1 MLQDI
6 RDNSQGV
13 ISKAIIGVIIAV
25 FALFGVQYFIGDL
38 ITLPPVA
45 EVNGEEITESQL
57 QAETQQFLN
66 SIGAGIDS
74 IDQELL
80 EQIALNQLIE
90 QVILRQSTED
100 ASMAISSNEIDRQIL
115 QTEAFQIDGV
125 FNSDLAVRTMAAQFL
140 NVPQYRAFLRQQLLL
155 VQMANAYSSS
165 NFVTKAELNKVAEL
179 TGQTRDFRYISITLG
194 ARTLGTAISNNEIAA
209 YYEANTDNFIEEES
223 VLLDYVVLSKNQ
235 IAGEIQVDEA
245 QLRAQYE
252 SEREA
257 YEGSSEKRAAHILF
271 EVGADRGED
280 DALAL
285 AGAARQR
292 IVDGEDF
299 GALALEFSSDVVSAE
314 EGGDI
319 GYTDGSAFPLE
330 IEEVLESLTL
340 NELSGPVVTEFG
352 VHLVKLTE
360 DSENLFQPYEEVA
373 ERIERDLKS
382 AEVELI
388 YGERLGNLSNLAFET
403 GDLLTISEELN
414 LVILQSEPIGRS
426 GGSAIFANQALI
438 TAAFSD
444 EVLLEGN
451 NSDVIELDTEQAVVL
466 RVREFT
472 EAAVQPL
479 QEVQP
484 EIAVILRTEMEK
496 DEVQEL
502 GNRLLAAAVAGE
514 GLDELLVENE
524 LGWIVEEA
532 VERIA
537 FTANREIINK
547 AFEMQRPTSEAVLA
561 TITLD
566 NGTFVLLELNQV
578 QPGAIDSLEED
589 ELITLT
595 DTLASSLGNSDFE
608 AFLNNLKGN
617 ADIQLRDVIEDF

>member
-13 ISKAIIGVIIAV
+13 ISKVIIGVIIAV
-25 FALFGVQYFIGDL
+25 FALTGASYL
-38 ITLPPVA
+38 IDRLPITSVA
-45 EVNGEEITESQL
+45 EVNGEEITEAQL

-280 DALAL
+280 DALTL

-444 EVLLEGN
+444 AVLLEGN

-472 EAAVQPL
+472 EAVVQPL

-608 AFLNNLKGN
+608 AFLNNLKED

>member
-13 ISKAIIGVIIAV
+13 ISKVIIGVIIAV
-25 FALFGVQYFIGDL
+25 FALTGASYL
-38 ITLPPVA
+38 IDRLPITSVA
-45 EVNGEEITESQL
+45 EVNGEEITEAQL

-252 SEREA
+252 SEREV

-340 NELSGPVVTEFG
+340 NELSGPIVTEFG

-373 ERIERDLKS
+373 ERIDRDLKS

-578 QPGAIDSLEED
+578 RPGAIDSLEED

>member
-13 ISKAIIGVIIAV
+13 ISKVIIGVIIAV
-25 FALFGVQYFIGDL
+25 FALTGASYL
-38 ITLPPVA
+38 IDRLPITSVA
-45 EVNGEEITESQL
+45 EVNGEEITEAQL

-285 AGAARQR
+285 AGATRQR

-472 EAAVQPL
+472 EAVVQPL

>member
-1 MLQDI
+1 MCI
-6 RDNSQGV
+6 RD
-13 ISKAIIGVIIAV
+13 
-25 FALFGVQYFIGDL
+25 
-38 ITLPPVA
+38 
-45 EVNGEEITESQL
+45 
-57 QAETQQFLN
+57 
-66 SIGAGIDS
+66 
-74 IDQELL
+74 
-80 EQIALNQLIE
+80 
-90 QVILRQSTED
+90 R
-100 ASMAISSNEIDRQIL
+100 
-115 QTEAFQIDGV
+115 
-125 FNSDLAVRTMAAQFL
+125 
-140 NVPQYRAFLRQQLLL
+140 
-155 VQMANAYSSS
+155 
-165 NFVTKAELNKVAEL
+165 
-179 TGQTRDFRYISITLG
+179 
-194 ARTLGTAISNNEIAA
+194 
-209 YYEANTDNFIEEES
+209 
-223 VLLDYVVLSKNQ
+223 
-235 IAGEIQVDEA
+235 
-245 QLRAQYE
+245 YE

-280 DALAL
+280 DALTL

>member
-1 MLQDI
+1 
-6 RDNSQGV
+6 
-13 ISKAIIGVIIAV
+13 
-25 FALFGVQYFIGDL
+25 
-38 ITLPPVA
+38 
-45 EVNGEEITESQL
+45 QL

-330 IEEVLESLTL
+330 IEEILESLTL
-340 NELSGPVVTEFG
+340 NELSGPIVTEFG

-578 QPGAIDSLEED
+578 RPGAIDSLEED

>member
-13 ISKAIIGVIIAV
+13 ISKVIIGVIIAV
-25 FALFGVQYFIGDL
+25 FALTGASYL
-38 ITLPPVA
+38 IDRLPITSVA
-45 EVNGEEITESQL
+45 EVNGEEITEAQL

-252 SEREA
+252 SEREV

-340 NELSGPVVTEFG
+340 NELSGPIVTEFG

-502 GNRLLAAAVAGE
+502 GNRLLAAALAGE

-578 QPGAIDSLEED
+578 RPGAIDSLEED

>member
-13 ISKAIIGVIIAV
+13 ISKVIIGVIIAV

-252 SEREA
+252 SEREV

-280 DALAL
+280 DALTL

-578 QPGAIDSLEED
+578 RPGAIDSLEED

>member
-13 ISKAIIGVIIAV
+13 ISKVIIGVIIAV
-25 FALFGVQYFIGDL
+25 FALTGASYL
-38 ITLPPVA
+38 IDRLPITSVA
-45 EVNGEEITESQL
+45 EVNGEEITEAQL

-292 IVDGEDF
+292 IVDGEEF

-340 NELSGPVVTEFG
+340 NELSGPIVTEFG

-484 EIAVILRTEMEK
+484 EIAVILRAEMEK

-502 GNRLLAAAVAGE
+502 GNRLLAEAVAGE

>member
-1 MLQDI
+1 M
-6 RDNSQGV
+6 
-13 ISKAIIGVIIAV
+13 
-25 FALFGVQYFIGDL
+25 
-38 ITLPPVA
+38 
-45 EVNGEEITESQL
+45 
-57 QAETQQFLN
+57 
-66 SIGAGIDS
+66 
-74 IDQELL
+74 
-80 EQIALNQLIE
+80 NQLIE

-340 NELSGPVVTEFG
+340 NELSGTIVTEFG

-382 AEVELI
+382 A
-388 YGERLGNLSNLAFET
+388 
-403 GDLLTISEELN
+403 
-414 LVILQSEPIGRS
+414 
-426 GGSAIFANQALI
+426 
-438 TAAFSD
+438 
-444 EVLLEGN
+444 
-451 NSDVIELDTEQAVVL
+451 
-466 RVREFT
+466 
-472 EAAVQPL
+472 
-479 QEVQP
+479 
-484 EIAVILRTEMEK
+484 
-496 DEVQEL
+496 
-502 GNRLLAAAVAGE
+502 
-514 GLDELLVENE
+514 
-524 LGWIVEEA
+524 
-532 VERIA
+532 
-537 FTANREIINK
+537 
-547 AFEMQRPTSEAVLA
+547 
-561 TITLD
+561 
-566 NGTFVLLELNQV
+566 
-578 QPGAIDSLEED
+578 
-589 ELITLT
+589 
-595 DTLASSLGNSDFE
+595 
-608 AFLNNLKGN
+608 
-617 ADIQLRDVIEDF
+617 

>member
-13 ISKAIIGVIIAV
+13 ISKVIIGVIIAV
-25 FALFGVQYFIGDL
+25 FALTGASYL
-38 ITLPPVA
+38 IDRLPITAVA
-45 EVNGEEITESQL
+45 EVNGEEITEAQL

-444 EVLLEGN
+444 AVLLEGN

-472 EAAVQPL
+472 EAVVQPL

>member
-537 FTANREIINK
+537 FRANREIINK

>member
-1 MLQDI
+1 M
-6 RDNSQGV
+6 
-13 ISKAIIGVIIAV
+13 
-25 FALFGVQYFIGDL
+25 
-38 ITLPPVA
+38 
-45 EVNGEEITESQL
+45 

-444 EVLLEGN
+444 AVLLEGN

>member
-1 MLQDI
+1 M
-6 RDNSQGV
+6 
-13 ISKAIIGVIIAV
+13 
-25 FALFGVQYFIGDL
+25 
-38 ITLPPVA
+38 
-45 EVNGEEITESQL
+45 
-57 QAETQQFLN
+57 
-66 SIGAGIDS
+66 
-74 IDQELL
+74 
-80 EQIALNQLIE
+80 
-90 QVILRQSTED
+90 
-100 ASMAISSNEIDRQIL
+100 
-115 QTEAFQIDGV
+115 
-125 FNSDLAVRTMAAQFL
+125 
-140 NVPQYRAFLRQQLLL
+140 
-155 VQMANAYSSS
+155 
-165 NFVTKAELNKVAEL
+165 
-179 TGQTRDFRYISITLG
+179 
-194 ARTLGTAISNNEIAA
+194 
-209 YYEANTDNFIEEES
+209 
-223 VLLDYVVLSKNQ
+223 
-235 IAGEIQVDEA
+235 
-245 QLRAQYE
+245 
-252 SEREA
+252 
-257 YEGSSEKRAAHILF
+257 
-271 EVGADRGED
+271 
-280 DALAL
+280 
-285 AGAARQR
+285 
-292 IVDGEDF
+292 
-299 GALALEFSSDVVSAE
+299 
-314 EGGDI
+314 
-319 GYTDGSAFPLE
+319 
-330 IEEVLESLTL
+330 
-340 NELSGPVVTEFG
+340 
-352 VHLVKLTE
+352 
-360 DSENLFQPYEEVA
+360 
-373 ERIERDLKS
+373 
-382 AEVELI
+382 
-388 YGERLGNLSNLAFET
+388 AFET

-444 EVLLEGN
+444 AVLLEGN

-472 EAAVQPL
+472 EAVVQPL

>member
-13 ISKAIIGVIIAV
+13 ISKVIIGVIIAV
-25 FALFGVQYFIGDL
+25 FALTGASYL
-38 ITLPPVA
+38 IDRLPITAVA
-45 EVNGEEITESQL
+45 EVNGEEITEAQL

-472 EAAVQPL
+472 EAAVRPL

-524 LGWIVEEA
+524 LGWIVDEA

-578 QPGAIDSLEED
+578 RPGAIDSLEED

>member
-13 ISKAIIGVIIAV
+13 ISKVIIGVIIAV
-25 FALFGVQYFIGDL
+25 FALTGASYL
-38 ITLPPVA
+38 IDRLPITSVA
-45 EVNGEEITESQL
+45 EVNGEEITEAQL

-235 IAGEIQVDEA
+235 IAEEIQVDEA

-578 QPGAIDSLEED
+578 QPGTIDSLEED

>member
-13 ISKAIIGVIIAV
+13 ISKVIIGVIIAV

-444 EVLLEGN
+444 AVLLEGN

-578 QPGAIDSLEED
+578 QPGTIDSLEED

>member
-6 RDNSQGV
+6 RDNSQGL
-13 ISKAIIGVIIAV
+13 ISKVIIGLIIAV
-25 FALFGVQYFIGDL
+25 FALFGVQYFIGDI

-66 SIGAGIDS
+66 SIGVGIDS

-90 QVILRQSTED
+90 QTILRQFTED
-100 ASMAISSNEIDRQIL
+100 GSMAISSNEIDRQIL
-115 QTEAFQIDGV
+115 ETEAFQIDGV
-125 FNSDLAVRTMAAQFL
+125 FNSDLAVRTLAAQFL
-140 NVPQYRAFLRQQLLL
+140 NVPQYREFLRQQLVLAQL
-155 VQMANAYSSS
+155 ANAYSSS
-165 NFVTKAELNKVAEL
+165 NFATKAELNKAAEL

-194 ARTLGTAISNNEIAA
+194 ARTLGTAISNNEITA

-223 VLLDYVVLSKNQ
+223 VLLDYVVLSKDQ
-235 IAGEIQVDEA
+235 IAGEIQVDDAE
-245 QLRAQYE
+245 LRAQYE

-271 EVGADRGED
+271 EVGGDRIES

-285 AGAARQR
+285 AEVARQR

-299 GALALEFSSDVVSAE
+299 GVLALEFSSDVVSAE

-330 IEEVLESLTL
+330 IENVLETLTL

-388 YGERLGNLSNLAFET
+388 YAERLGNLSNLAFET

-414 LVILQSEPIGRS
+414 LVILRSEPIGRS
-426 GGSAIFANQALI
+426 GGNAIFSNQALI
-438 TAAFSD
+438 AAAFSD

-466 RVREFT
+466 RVQEFT
-472 EAAVQPL
+472 EAAARPL

-502 GNRLLAAAVAGE
+502 GNRLLAAGEAGE
-514 GLDELLVENE
+514 ELDELLAENE
-524 LGWIVEEA
+524 LGWIVQEA
-532 VERIA
+532 VERNA

-547 AFEMQRPTSEAVLA
+547 AFEMPRPTNEPVLA

-578 QPGAIDSLEED
+578 QPGGLDSLEED

-595 DTLASSLGNSDFE
+595 DTLATGLGNSDFE

-617 ADIQLRDVIEDF
+617 ADIQLRDVIGDF

>member
-13 ISKAIIGVIIAV
+13 ISKVIIGVIIAV
-25 FALFGVQYFIGDL
+25 FALTGASYL
-38 ITLPPVA
+38 IDRLPITSVA
-45 EVNGEEITESQL
+45 EVNGEEITEAQL

-280 DALAL
+280 DALTL